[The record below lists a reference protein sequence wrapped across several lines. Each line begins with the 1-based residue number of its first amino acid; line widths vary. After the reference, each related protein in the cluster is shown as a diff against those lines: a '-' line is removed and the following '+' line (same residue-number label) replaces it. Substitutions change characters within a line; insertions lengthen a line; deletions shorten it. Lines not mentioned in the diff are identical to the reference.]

1 MHIDWGQILTHIVG
15 FLIAIWLVRRYAWD
29 KMLRFI
35 EHRRETISASFSE
48 IERGQEEIAAQKE
61 HYEKELENIEVARRS
76 RIQDG
81 AREGEKLAAEIREE
95 ARQVAVDMR
104 QKAKQDISL
113 ELDKANVILKDRMI
127 DAVLATTEKILAEKL
142 DRERHARLIDDFLG
156 RMKVE

>member
-1 MHIDWGQILTHIVG
+1 MHIDWGQILTHVIG
-15 FLIAIWLVRRYAWD
+15 FIIAVWLVKRFAWE
-29 KMLRFI
+29 KMLKFI

-48 IERGQEEIAAQKE
+48 IEMGKKEIVAQKE

-81 AREGEKLAAEIREE
+81 AREGERLAGEIREE
-95 ARQVAVDMR
+95 ARQAAVDMR

-113 ELDKANVILKDRMI
+113 EIDKANVILKDRVI
-127 DAVLATTEKILAEKL
+127 DAVLLTTEKILAEKL
-142 DRERHARLIDDFLG
+142 DRERHSRLIDDFLS

>member
-1 MHIDWGQILTHIVG
+1 
-15 FLIAIWLVRRYAWD
+15 
-29 KMLRFI
+29 MLKFI

-48 IERGQEEIAAQKE
+48 IEKGKEEIAAQRE

-76 RIQDG
+76 RIQEG

-104 QKAKQDISL
+104 QKAKQNISL

-127 DAVLATTEKILAEKL
+127 DAVLGATEKIIAEKL

-156 RMKVE
+156 RIKAE

>member
-29 KMLRFI
+29 KMLQFI

-127 DAVLATTEKILAEKL
+127 DAVLVTTEKILGEKL